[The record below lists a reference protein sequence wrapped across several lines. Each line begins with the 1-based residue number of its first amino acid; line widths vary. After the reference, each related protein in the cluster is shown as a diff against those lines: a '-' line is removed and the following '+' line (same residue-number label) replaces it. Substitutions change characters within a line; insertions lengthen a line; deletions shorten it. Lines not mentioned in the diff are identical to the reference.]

1 MGELSMMKG
10 TRTREA
16 RRQARDGA
24 GVQQDAPEIRL
35 RLRESD
41 ARVEARRRD
50 STALATGV
58 RGMGRA
64 RYSFWPSGP

>member
-1 MGELSMMKG
+1 MGKLSMMKG

-16 RRQARDGA
+16 AHGRQNGA
-24 GVQQDAPEIRL
+24 GVEQDAPEI

-58 RGMGRA
+58 RGMGRG